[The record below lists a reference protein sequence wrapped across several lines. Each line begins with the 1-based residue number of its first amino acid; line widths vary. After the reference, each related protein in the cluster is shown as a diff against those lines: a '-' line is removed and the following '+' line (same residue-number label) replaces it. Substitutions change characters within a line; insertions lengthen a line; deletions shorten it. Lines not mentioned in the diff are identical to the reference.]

1 MSAKKYHVS
10 LTEADREELVRWG
23 KSQRHSE
30 RERKRARILL
40 LADEGPFNETQEGG
54 AAKDTAIAAAAK
66 DTAIAAQV
74 KVSLPTV
81 NRIRQRFAERGLQ
94 PSLRRKVQEKR
105 KERLLDGEGE
115 AHLIALVC
123 SAPPDGHKRWGL
135 HLLKDT
141 LIEQQV
147 VDTISHEAVR
157 QTLKKMH
164 LNPG

>member
-10 LTEADREELVRWG
+10 LTEAERDELTRWS

-40 LADEGPFNETQEGG
+40 LADEAKEGG
-54 AAKDTAIAAAAK
+54 ADKDA
-66 DTAIAAQV
+66 DIAAQV
-74 KVSLPTV
+74 KVCSPTV
-81 NRIRQRFAERGLQ
+81 NRVRQWFVERGLE
-94 PSLRRKVQEKR
+94 PSLRRKEQERR
-105 KERLLDGEGE
+105 KARLLDGAGE

-123 SAPPDGHKRWGL
+123 GAPPDGHKRWGL

-141 LIEQQV
+141 LIEQRV

-157 QTLKKMH
+157 QTLKKLRSPH
-164 LNPG
+164 

>member
-1 MSAKKYHVS
+1 MPAKKYHVR
-10 LTEADREELVRWG
+10 LTETEREELARWG
-23 KSQRHSE
+23 KSQRRSQ
-30 RERKRARILL
+30 RERNRARILL
-40 LADEGPFNETQEGG
+40 LADQAQEGG
-54 AAKDTAIAAAAK
+54 GKTDAE
-66 DTAIAAQV
+66 IAAQV
-74 KVSLPTV
+74 SVCLLTV
-81 NRIRQRFAERGLQ
+81 NRVRQRFVVRGLEL
-94 PSLRRKVQEKR
+94 SLRRKEQQKR
-105 KERLLDGEGE
+105 KVRLLDGAGE

-141 LIEQQV
+141 LIEQRI